1 MTVGTGRKTHPMDQ
15 RARTGREHRRMAAVT
30 AAAAG
35 GLISL
40 TVALLG
46 AGSNAPSSSSAPTVH
61 RPAQVSGVTAG
72 TTNQR
77 R

>member
-1 MTVGTGRKTHPMDQ
+1 MGTGRSDHAMDE
-15 RARTGREHRRMAAVT
+15 RARTGRERRRMAAVT

-46 AGSNAPSSSSAPTVH
+46 ANSSAPASAATPTVH